1 MSFIRLLCPY
11 MISSPASPAPFA
23 VPVTGFTSNN
33 VGCVNMKGLS
43 IAFLYQMIPK
53 CGTDG
58 GVKLKEPLIE
68 ICGNFKCG
76 NDQLKFI
83 IDLILLIAPETTDLH
98 PFQMLV
104 NEDLIP
110 FNTPV
115 TVDFAPFIPLEI
127 VDLIPFITED
137 TVDLIPFQTLLNTDL
152 IEFKILVIVDFI
164 ALKTD
169 ESLTLLH

>member
-1 MSFIRLLCPY
+1 MFCFDCFTCNQCSKNLTIHCHCKFIASF
-11 MISSPASPAPFA
+11 
-23 VPVTGFTSNN
+23 VT
-33 VGCVNMKGLS
+33 
-43 IAFLYQMIPK
+43 

-152 IEFKILVIVDFI
+152 IEFKILVIVDFN
-164 ALKTD
+164 D
-169 ESLTLLH
+169 R